1 MRDKTPI
8 EGLLPVRLRDLRQL
22 RGLSLAQVA
31 RAASV
36 TKGYLSKVEA
46 GVATPSVAVLTQL
59 AKVYNISISEL
70 FDEGDGTS
78 RFSLVRAGERR
89 RFDRGGRELGYVYE
103 AVSFRKSDRIAEA
116 FFLTMP
122 ALTAAD
128 PHPTF
133 KHKGEEVFIC
143 LQGRIH
149 FVYGP
154 SEYVLDE
161 GDCIQFDPSVEHRG
175 EAYGGQPAQALVV
188 ILPKVDRP
196 QAGKATPKKSRAG
209 LRPAAARPTTKRAT
223 TRRRNK

>member
-122 ALTAAD
+122 VLGAAD

-149 FVYGP
+149 FVYGS
-154 SEYVLDE
+154 SEYILDE
-161 GDCIQFDPSVEHRG
+161 GDCVQFDPSVEHRG
-175 EAYGGQPAQALVV
+175 EAYGDGPAQALVV

-196 QAGKATPKKSRAG
+196 QAGKATPKKSRSG
-209 LRPAAARPTTKRAT
+209 RKPAAARPTTKRTT
-223 TRRRNK
+223 TRRRNM